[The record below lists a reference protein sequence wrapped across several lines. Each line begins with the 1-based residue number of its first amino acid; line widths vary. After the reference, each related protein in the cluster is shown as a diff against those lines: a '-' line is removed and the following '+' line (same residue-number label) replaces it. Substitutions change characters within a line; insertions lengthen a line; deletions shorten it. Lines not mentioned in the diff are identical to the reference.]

1 MGVREDR
8 LRAEFEAM
16 SQFASDVVTWQVLG
30 NSQPPEHYLFHY
42 DLASLVSISEQGA
55 PSIAR
60 QIWQVEVKMPANYPW
75 GKPTVKFKGP
85 QILHPNVY
93 LVGDV
98 CIEDQYHAGI
108 GIPLDSLCE
117 HIGQIIAYQKY
128 NPGSAANRNQQLL
141 AWIDMYGN
149 EMLPTDSRDLRRA
162 RISFGNAS
170 NNPSTAAP
178 ARIKFG
184 S

>member
-16 SQFASDVVTWQVLG
+16 SQFASDVMTWQVLG
-30 NSQPPEHYLFHY
+30 SSQPPDHYLFHY
-42 DLASLVSISEQGA
+42 DLASLVSISQQGVA
-55 PSIAR
+55 SIER

-85 QILHPNVY
+85 YILHPNVY
-93 LVGDV
+93 VGGDV
-98 CIEDQYHAGI
+98 CIEDRYHAGI

-128 NPGSAANRNQQLL
+128 NPGSAANRDHQLL
-141 AWIDMYGN
+141 DWITKNGN
-149 EMLPTDSRDLRRA
+149 DMLPTDSRDMRRA
-162 RISFGNAS
+162 RISFGNAE
-170 NNPSTAAP
+170 NNQSTTSP
-178 ARIKFG
+178 VRIKFG